1 MGEGTNRIPE
11 TYPLDEFGEY
21 ERDGEVEGVIGRL
34 VLDDERVP
42 GK

>member
-21 ERDGEVEGVIGRL
+21 ERDREVDEC
-34 VLDDERVP
+34 DDVA
-42 GK
+42 